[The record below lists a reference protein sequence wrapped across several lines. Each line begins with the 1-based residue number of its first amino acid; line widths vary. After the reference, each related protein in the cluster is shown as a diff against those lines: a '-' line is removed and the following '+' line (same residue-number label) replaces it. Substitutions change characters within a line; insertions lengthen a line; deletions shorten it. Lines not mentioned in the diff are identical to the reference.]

1 MTEPIYTGKQ
11 DQHLISKVYL
21 KQFSYLKGNQEMI
34 CVRKIREKFNR
45 NKSIK
50 SFLTEVNTF
59 DIKSINP
66 RIQRIY
72 ESELNGELESEY
84 PNIINEI
91 SSKKTISDKSEAYL
105 KQFTANL
112 FCRSPFHRNIFKSKL
127 KDRIFK
133 QNWLGI
139 FSHMLKSDTIF
150 SFKNEEIDNMIDNL
164 SEVDSDES
172 FNPIMML
179 YTMLFSRFLYQMD
192 MVILE
197 NPNNNMTWFTSDNP
211 IILKRNS
218 SNDTDIRIINEDSEI
233 YFPLSPNFLAY
244 FKYKNSEKKGNL
256 RLLKHKEII
265 KIDEQTINYITSE
278 LIIPNVYEYLISPV
292 KI

>member
-1 MTEPIYTGKQ
+1 MTNSIYTGKQ

-34 CVRKIREKFNR
+34 SVRKFGEKFNR
-45 NKSIK
+45 NKSIT

-59 DIKSINP
+59 DIKSSNP

-91 SSKKTISDKSEAYL
+91 SSSKVISDKSESYL

-112 FCRSPFHRNIFKSKL
+112 FCRSPFLRNIFRESL
-127 KDRIFK
+127 DDEIFK
-133 QNWLGI
+133 KNWLNI

-150 SFKNEEIDNMIDNL
+150 SFKNEETDNMINTLLD
-164 SEVDSDES
+164 VDAEEAL
-172 FNPIMML
+172 NPIMML

-197 NPNNNMTWFTSDNP
+197 NPNDNMTWFTSDNP
-211 IILKRNS
+211 VILNRNS
-218 SNDTDIRIINEDSEI
+218 SNDKDIKIVNEDSEI

-244 FKYKNSEKKGNL
+244 FKYKYSTKNGEL
-256 RLLKHKEII
+256 RKFEHRKII
-265 KIDEQTINYITSE
+265 KVDEKVINNITSQF
-278 LIIPNVYEYLISPV
+278 IIPNVHKYLIAPK